1 MEYYCETLKEVTY
14 RGNKGY
20 LWKMDYAKF
29 YLDNFP
35 NLRLLKK
42 ELLPIKVE
50 QERGNVEACFC
61 WKNIT
66 KMIKSYMKNSKKV
79 CFQENQF

>member
-1 MEYYCETLKEVTY
+1 
-14 RGNKGY
+14 
-20 LWKMDYAKF
+20 MDYAKF

-50 QERGNVEACFC
+50 QERGNVDSMFLLE
-61 WKNIT
+61 KYN
-66 KMIKSYMKNSKKV
+66 
-79 CFQENQF
+79 